1 MENLWKF
8 TIENVKS
15 TLMIYINQS
24 QLASIIAEGSL
35 MRKVSLNFKMIQIR
49 FYHNYKIYFKQRS
62 IATCTTF

>member
-1 MENLWKF
+1 
-8 TIENVKS
+8 
-15 TLMIYINQS
+15 MIYINQS